1 MLVLDRKPGQRV
13 RIYVPLPSGGE
24 VELCVSLIAVRADAE
39 RAKIGFEGPSNVLF
53 LRGEI
58 EREGND

>member
-1 MLVLDRKPGQRV
+1 MLVLERKPGQRV
-13 RIYVPLPSGGE
+13 RVYVPLPGGGE
-24 VELCVSLIAVRADAE
+24 VELCVSLLAVRDGE
-39 RAKIGFEGPSNVLF
+39 RAKIGFEGPQNVLF